1 MNTDPAFGT
10 LQYRDDFF
18 TPNIA
23 AIYSG
28 LLPVLPLAK
37 DLPAKTPI
45 FSGVFSLLGVCQIG
59 AVCSVPFG

>member
-28 LLPVLPLAK
+28 LLPVLPLANIYIR
-37 DLPAKTPI
+37 LPPR
-45 FSGVFSLLGVCQIG
+45 SQI
-59 AVCSVPFG
+59 